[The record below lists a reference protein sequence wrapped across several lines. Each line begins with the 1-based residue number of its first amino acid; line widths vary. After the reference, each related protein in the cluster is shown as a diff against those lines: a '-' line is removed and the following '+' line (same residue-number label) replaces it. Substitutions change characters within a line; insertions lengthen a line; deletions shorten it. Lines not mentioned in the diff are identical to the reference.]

1 MASAMATEELWVTS
15 GTNATVYGLRLG
27 VRWVDGGDATAS
39 VVVHDP
45 GPDAGA
51 DVSSVLGVG
60 ESMTA
65 HGYAVT
71 LAEVGEGRVRP
82 AARFVVAAAP

>member
-1 MASAMATEELWVTS
+1 MTEDVWVSS
-15 GTNATVYGLRLG
+15 GTNARVYGLRLG

-45 GPDAGA
+45 DPDAGP

-60 ESMTA
+60 ESLRA

-82 AARFVVAAAP
+82 AARFVVTEGTP